1 MFERLKLFKKQQKTS
16 ITQTCCVAREHC
28 SVVSMYTN
36 IQKTTQ
42 YIKNVKEEKE
52 PEVKSS
58 KGSKVLKKK
67 NLTV

>member
-42 YIKNVKEEKE
+42 YIKNIKE